1 VENNEV
7 EKRNVVQK
15 ISGTKCDFFERMK
28 KVDKLSAGLTKKRLK
43 YLYQKR
49 KREHDYTL
57 CNDETYLKYIM
68 NNSMIT
74 FG

>member
-43 YLYQKR
+43 YPCSEK
-49 KREHDYTL
+49 KE
-57 CNDETYLKYIM
+57 
-68 NNSMIT
+68 
-74 FG
+74 GA